1 LVDVVTS
8 VGRFDWLDI
17 VLCVTYLLASVFEGT
32 RHLLRTEFPIGV
44 FDMTGATTEVA
55 LEVAFVF
62 ISCRARRGLSRI
74 VGH

>member
-17 VLCVTYLLASVFEGT
+17 VLCVTSLLASVFEGT
-32 RHLLRTEFPIGV
+32 RYLLRSEFPIGV
-44 FDMTGATTEVA
+44 FGMTGATTEVA

-62 ISCRARRGLSRI
+62 ISSRARRGLSRI